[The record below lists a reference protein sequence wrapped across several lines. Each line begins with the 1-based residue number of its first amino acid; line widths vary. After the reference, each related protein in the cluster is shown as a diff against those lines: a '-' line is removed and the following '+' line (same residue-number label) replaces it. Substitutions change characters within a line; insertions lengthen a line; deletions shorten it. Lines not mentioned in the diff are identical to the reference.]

1 MYSLDMRTILLLLF
15 LVFPVNADQHIIEQE
30 NFEAWQFACVEEQSQ
45 KICDLRELVFDQNTE
60 EVVSYLSITINPDS
74 LAQMQIAFPHA
85 VNLKNS
91 VQLQIDENDPL
102 ELNYAYCNQSACF
115 IAEIIADNFINM
127 FKAGNQITLK
137 VLLLDNRE
145 ATITY
150 SVTCSDTTDT
160 YQYTAGTLTATK
172 VADNLAGADIGAAD
186 IQPGVVYAIILDVH
200 DASVTATGDCSATS
214 VGLLGEV
221 NCLCLN

>member
-1 MYSLDMRTILLLLF
+1 MYSLNVRIIFLLLF
-15 LVFPVNADQHIIEQE
+15 FAFPVNADQHVIEQE
-30 NFEAWQFACVEEQSQ
+30 SFEAWQFACVEEQSK
-45 KICDLRELVFDQNTE
+45 KICDLRELVYDPNTE
-60 EVVSYLSITINPDS
+60 EVVSYLSITINPDN

-91 VQLQIDENDPL
+91 VQFQIDENDPL
-102 ELNYAYCNQSACF
+102 ELNYAYCNESACF

-150 SVTCSDTTDT
+150 SLLGF
-160 YQYTAGTLTATK
+160 TAGYDQL
-172 VADNLAGADIGAAD
+172 LA
-186 IQPGVVYAIILDVH
+186 
-200 DASVTATGDCSATS
+200 SANS
-214 VGLLGEV
+214 
-221 NCLCLN
+221 

>member
-1 MYSLDMRTILLLLF
+1 MRIILLLLF
-15 LVFPVNADQHIIEQE
+15 FVFPVNADQHVIEQE
-30 NFEAWQFACVEEQSQ
+30 NFEAWQFTCVEEQSQ

-85 VNLKNS
+85 VNLKNP
-91 VQLQIDENDPL
+91 VQLQIDEKDPL
-102 ELNYAYCNQSACF
+102 ELDYAYCNQSACF

-150 SVTCSDTTDT
+150 SLSGF
-160 YQYTAGTLTATK
+160 TAGYNKL
-172 VADNLAGADIGAAD
+172 LS
-186 IQPGVVYAIILDVH
+186 
-200 DASVTATGDCSATS
+200 SVSS
-214 VGLLGEV
+214 
-221 NCLCLN
+221 

>member
-1 MYSLDMRTILLLLF
+1 M
-15 LVFPVNADQHIIEQE
+15 FPVNADQHVIEQE
-30 NFEAWQFACVEEQSQ
+30 NFEAWQFACVKEQSQ

-91 VQLQIDENDPL
+91 VKLQIDENDPL

-150 SVTCSDTTDT
+150 SLLGF
-160 YQYTAGTLTATK
+160 TAGYNK
-172 VADNLAGADIGAAD
+172 
-186 IQPGVVYAIILDVH
+186 
-200 DASVTATGDCSATS
+200 
-214 VGLLGEV
+214 LLETV
-221 NCLCLN
+221 NS

>member
-1 MYSLDMRTILLLLF
+1 MRIILLLLF
-15 LVFPVNADQHIIEQE
+15 FVFPVNADQHVIEQE
-30 NFEAWQFACVEEQSQ
+30 NFEAWQFTCVEEQSQ

-60 EVVSYLSITINPDS
+60 EGVRYLSITINPDS

-85 VNLKNS
+85 VNLKNP

-145 ATITY
+145 AIITY
-150 SVTCSDTTDT
+150 SLLGF
-160 YQYTAGTLTATK
+160 TAGYSK
-172 VADNLAGADIGAAD
+172 
-186 IQPGVVYAIILDVH
+186 
-200 DASVTATGDCSATS
+200 
-214 VGLLGEV
+214 LLETV
-221 NCLCLN
+221 NS